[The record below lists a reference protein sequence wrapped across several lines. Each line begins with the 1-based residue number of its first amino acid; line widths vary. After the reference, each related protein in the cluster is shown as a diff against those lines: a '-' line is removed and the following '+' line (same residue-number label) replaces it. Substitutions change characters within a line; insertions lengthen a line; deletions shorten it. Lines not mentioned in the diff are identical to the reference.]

1 MAKSG
6 GIARFLKLFA
16 GIAAGEKVG
25 ETSPNRTPVS
35 FQQLEFE
42 DKLRQLVRRN
52 DSLMTANVH
61 VLGLNRIKQ
70 HFKARWS
77 LVADS
82 VHAIVSK
89 IIEKHLGDEGTY
101 YCYQTLTYI
110 IVFGGGSKEAGR
122 VRVALMAEEISRRLF
137 GQPNDGSLIE
147 TKVAVIHKGANI
159 DYENLDAAK
168 VVAQTVEREMAG
180 HVTEVR
186 APGDRVAEEE
196 ATAGGGLTAPP
207 LGTPGAEASPPL
219 DEPHWEEIH
228 TRSPVHHEDLVA
240 DAENTPL
247 SEEFVPAAHEPP
259 PNDWATTSPYAT
271 GKVEF
276 VFQPMWLVRQH
287 MVSSHLAV
295 PVRVTATGGLLFGPD
310 AIPTGET
317 SSLNIDLDLDSLR
330 HVLQALA
337 KGGDRTQLISSV
349 HFVTL
354 TEHRIRFLALTR
366 QVPARLKERLIFE
379 LVGLPKHIPQTRLYE
394 VVPLLR
400 STSPT
405 VLLRLSPETVDFTQF
420 EAMGFAAVGIAGHSL
435 GGAEGA
441 VIKAMGR
448 FNEAAHRQGLQTYV
462 HGLKSRSLVSAAVA
476 AGFSLIGG
484 DPVLSAGEHS
494 ERSFPFDIKDLYNP
508 LIGPGGRS

>member
-25 ETSPNRTPVS
+25 ETAPNRTPVS

-70 HFKARWS
+70 HFQARWS

-110 IVFGGGSKEAGR
+110 IVFGGSSKEAGR

-159 DYENLDAAK
+159 DYENLDAAG

-186 APGDRVAEEE
+186 VPGDRVAEEGK
-196 ATAGGGLTAPP
+196 AGGGLAASP
-207 LGTPGAEASPPL
+207 LAARGAEASPPP
-219 DEPHWEEIH
+219 DGPHWEEIH
-228 TRSPVHHEDLVA
+228 SRGAVGHEDLAA
-240 DAENTPL
+240 DAEYSAL
-247 SEEFVPAAHEPP
+247 SEESVSATHEPP

-271 GKVEF
+271 GTVEF

-317 SSLNIDLDLDSLR
+317 SSLNTDLDLDSLR

-337 KGGDRTQLISSV
+337 KAGDRTQLISSV

-366 QVPARLKERLIFE
+366 QIPAKLKERIVFE

-405 VLLRLSPETVDFTQF
+405 VLLRLSPETADFTQF
-420 EAMGFAAVGIAGHSL
+420 AAMGFAAVGLAGHSL
-435 GGAEGA
+435 SGAEGA

-484 DPVLSAGEHS
+484 DPLVSAGEHS

-508 LIGPGGRS
+508 LIDQGGHS